1 MWASVV
7 CVSPGTATGRKG
19 SMWAAVPAAAAC
31 DAATSDEDG
40 VPLGPGQLPPRNAH
54 LPPLHAEINISIIMI
69 KGQLELEVKCST
81 ILYTVLGSNLNTP
94 ICCVHFHTLWRRLR
108 KSHFC
113 FTLYNLLQHCVPS
126 LWKDAASLCALYSK
140 RFIIFS
146 ATIIF

>member
-1 MWASVV
+1 M
-7 CVSPGTATGRKG
+7 SPGTATGRKG

-81 ILYTVLGSNLNTP
+81 ILYTVLVYMFTHSGGGLA
-94 ICCVHFHTLWRRLR
+94 
-108 KSHFC
+108 HFC

-126 LWKDAASLCALYSK
+126 L
-140 RFIIFS
+140 
-146 ATIIF
+146 